1 MLRCEAGM
9 KDEHELSGMKERRV
23 QGARL
28 LQSGIHPAEVARR
41 VGVSRQSV
49 MRWERR
55 LKAGGLK
62 QLARVGKRGRPAQL
76 CDEQLAELSRLL
88 KAGSIAA
95 GYANEM
101 WTLARISALIQVRFN
116 VRFASS
122 SMWSLLDRMG
132 WSVQRPAR
140 QARQRN
146 EADIATWKQKR
157 WPALKK

>member
-1 MLRCEAGM
+1 M
-9 KDEHELSGMKERRV
+9 
-23 QGARL
+23 
-28 LQSGIHPAEVARR
+28 
-41 VGVSRQSV
+41 GVSRQSV

-62 QLARVGKRGRPAQL
+62 HIARVGKRGRPAQL
-76 CDEQLAELSRLL
+76 SEAQLAELARLL

-101 WTLARISALIQVRFN
+101 WTLARISALIQARFN

-146 EADIATWKQKR
+146 EADIATWKKRR
-157 WPALKK
+157 WPTLKKSRRDSGE

>member
-1 MLRCEAGM
+1 MS
-9 KDEHELSGMKERRV
+9 DEVQLKEMKERRV

-62 QLARVGKRGRPAQL
+62 KISQVGRRGRPTKLTEA
-76 CDEQLAELSRLL
+76 QLAELARLL

-101 WTLARISALIQVRFN
+101 WTLARISALIEARFN

-146 EADIATWKQKR
+146 ETDIATWKQKR

>member
-1 MLRCEAGM
+1 MLQFEDRM
-9 KDEHELSGMKERRV
+9 SDEHRLKEMKERRV

-28 LQSGIHPAEVARR
+28 LQSGVHPAEVARR

-55 LKAGGLK
+55 LKSGGLK
-62 QLARVGKRGRPAQL
+62 QVARIGKRGRPAQL
-76 CDEQLAELSRLL
+76 SDVQLSELARVL

-101 WTLARISALIQVRFN
+101 WTLARISALVEALFN

-122 SMWSLLDRMG
+122 SMWSLLKRMG

-146 EADIATWKQKR
+146 ESDIANWKRKR